1 MQAINDA
8 EADEKI
14 ADQLVALER
23 SMSQENAESVA
34 EKGAGQ
40 GKADAPKN
48 QQQVKIASSPAGT
61 THHRAYHTIAPISY
75 STFFDNIER

>member
-23 SMSQENAESVA
+23 SMSQERAQTGAEDT
-34 EKGAGQ
+34 AGQ
-40 GKADAPKN
+40 DKADIAKN
-48 QQQVKIASSPAGT
+48 QGQVCAKIHGDCCVCVILTAA
-61 THHRAYHTIAPISY
+61 A
-75 STFFDNIER
+75 E

>member
-23 SMSQENAESVA
+23 SMSQENAEPVA
-34 EKGAGQ
+34 EKGSGQ
-40 GKADAPKN
+40 GKADAHK
-48 QQQVKIASSPAGT
+48 QVKIASSPAGT
-61 THHRAYHTIAPISY
+61 THHHA
-75 STFFDNIER
+75 

>member
-23 SMSQENAESVA
+23 SMSQENAEPVA
-34 EKGAGQ
+34 EDGTGQ

-48 QQQVKIASSPAGT
+48 QQQVKIAPSPAGT
-61 THHRAYHTIAPISY
+61 THHRAYHTIAPIY
-75 STFFDNIER
+75 SNFFHSIER